1 MMISSISPSMVYQ
14 ANPLV
19 SNLRANGL
27 TAEKAIMAAADV
39 KGAIQEIGM
48 VQRGPANKA
57 AITAALRERIS
68 ADIAAGKLSPEDA
81 AAVFK
86 TFEQMD
92 PAKQK
97 GGVEARKPPREG
109 GAAPSLTK
117 EQIDAQIAQMAAS
130 DSQRLAMFTRISEN
144 FGDADA
150 DSDGKVSRE
159 EADAYLQQTGDG
171 SGRPPRGEGP
181 DGPPPAE
188 GAGGPPPK
196 DGAGGPPPKGA
207 GGPPG
212 GGGGGQSSSE
222 KVVLSETSTVV
233 GSLQTTTILY
243 TDGTSETTT
252 EPVSA
257 DAVSSTYSKASV
269 MDVLKA
275 NASANN
281 GDVKVQ
287 NYLSSFTPGSLFDFL
302 VQ

>member
-68 ADIAAGKLSPEDA
+68 ADIAAGKLSSEDA

-171 SGRPPRGEGP
+171 SGRPPQGEGP

-212 GGGGGQSSSE
+212 GGGQGSSE

-233 GSLQTTTILY
+233 GSLQTTTTLY

-275 NASANN
+275 SASANN